1 MKRGNIYRDRR
12 ITLLSLIAFFAV
24 VVAVFLFIP
33 LKSSQ
38 KHSELDIVKAST
50 GFTNTDVLKPGS
62 NLKMKDKTIY
72 KVESDISFTPG
83 YSFYRISMEENATAV
98 IYVAEGCTLYAN
110 SGITI
115 PASCT
120 LILVGEGKIIATGT
134 DAENGENGKNG
145 GDGERMDLGFDT
157 EDWYLLAGR
166 PKYIYSNNMHV
177 PPTFNFAG
185 QGGDGGRGAGSG
197 IGGEGGY
204 GGYNLIREATDNY
217 LLEEENTTNS
227 IVGNA
232 GNGGGNGENGGTM
245 GKLYVV
251 GNITVTAT
259 AGACN
264 TVNGS
269 AGAAGNNLNIQTTT
283 KEGGFLGIGKKTYY
297 HQHNAGGQGGGGAGG
312 GGGPASN
319 IGGGGYGG
327 GAGGNGSTG
336 NCANASRTSTVPN
349 CNGRGGAGGQGRT
362 GWAPNGGEKNV
373 ASDAAAGGSGGARG
387 SKGGDGTMYKQST
400 ASVTGRSNYTSTN
413 GQLSQLQYTVTLDRK
428 NGSSNITQTVYLGQ
442 TMSSI
447 STPQKTGYNFG
458 GFYTEE
464 NGNGTMY
471 YNASGKATKAWDI
484 VGDTTLYAKWNLISY
499 NAYFDEV
506 GGNSVSD
513 FGYNIESTNALPSTS
528 KYGYTFAGW
537 KPRSSTGNWF
547 SNTIYPAGKSVN
559 GMYGSPTFIAQWIP
573 KTATVYLRPNN
584 GSGTMT
590 SPTFKF
596 GEATALPANTYY
608 RTGYSFVGWHWQQT
622 LILDKSKISDSYDL
636 ATQKAKVTHA
646 DGAKFTV
653 SNESDEQSLYAIWRN
668 NKYYVKYNGNVEGQ
682 GVGGNCQSSDPVTGS
697 MSNSTHYYNISSNLT
712 DNGYSRR
719 GYTFIGWATD
729 SDETS
734 ERYTNQASISTLS
747 STDGGVV
754 DLFAIW
760 QRNTYTITFNAN
772 GGSGTTSSLSM
783 LYNNGNYTLPK
794 SGYSK
799 AGYVFEGWTTNLDG
813 TGTFYK
819 DGATVNSYDFVANTT
834 LYAKW
839 RATWIAEVPT
849 DHKLIGS
856 GISTDPY
863 KVGTAVDLAYLAL
876 NVQNKKTYSNV
887 YFEQT
892 APIDLTGKI
901 WMPIGGSSL
910 ENKTT
915 SFAGVYN
922 GRGFAIIGLE
932 TYNQTDASGNRLYSS
947 VGLFGR
953 TNGALLRDINIIN
966 AKVYGKEN
974 VGALV
979 GENVDKNL
987 VIYGCFAK
995 GEVVGKASTGG
1006 LVGKDV
1012 IAGTQILNSGFT
1024 GNVVGGGIMAGSLAG
1039 GIIKNCYAE
1048 VVSIIPFYGGNN
1060 NITIDACVFSAN
1072 GNKQYYD
1079 DKSPD
1084 DGYFRDWTTYE
1095 GKPLPSG
1102 LTWIGGVESGP
1113 VSLDGYTKIG

>member
-1 MKRGNIYRDRR
+1 MPTISVPTRYGYD
-12 ITLLSLIAFFAV
+12 F
-24 VVAVFLFIP
+24 
-33 LKSSQ
+33 
-38 KHSELDIVKAST
+38 HGYYSE
-50 GFTNTDVLKPGS
+50 TN
-62 NLKMKDKTIY
+62 
-72 KVESDISFTPG
+72 
-83 YSFYRISMEENATAV
+83 
-98 IYVAEGCTLYAN
+98 
-110 SGITI
+110 
-115 PASCT
+115 
-120 LILVGEGKIIATGT
+120 
-134 DAENGENGKNG
+134 
-145 GDGERMDLGFDT
+145 
-157 EDWYLLAGR
+157 
-166 PKYIYSNNMHV
+166 
-177 PPTFNFAG
+177 
-185 QGGDGGRGAGSG
+185 GSG
-197 IGGEGGY
+197 
-204 GGYNLIREATDNY
+204 
-217 LLEEENTTNS
+217 
-227 IVGNA
+227 
-232 GNGGGNGENGGTM
+232 
-245 GKLYVV
+245 
-251 GNITVTAT
+251 
-259 AGACN
+259 
-264 TVNGS
+264 
-269 AGAAGNNLNIQTTT
+269 T
-283 KEGGFLGIGKKTYY
+283 K
-297 HQHNAGGQGGGGAGG
+297 
-312 GGGPASN
+312 
-319 IGGGGYGG
+319 
-327 GAGGNGSTG
+327 
-336 NCANASRTSTVPN
+336 
-349 CNGRGGAGGQGRT
+349 
-362 GWAPNGGEKNV
+362 
-373 ASDAAAGGSGGARG
+373 
-387 SKGGDGTMYKQST
+387 
-400 ASVTGRSNYTSTN
+400 
-413 GQLSQLQYTVTLDRK
+413 
-428 NGSSNITQTVYLGQ
+428 
-442 TMSSI
+442 
-447 STPQKTGYNFG
+447 
-458 GFYTEE
+458 
-464 NGNGTMY
+464 Y
-471 YNASGKATKAWDI
+471 YNADGTSARTWNIANNN
-484 VGDTTLYAKWNLISY
+484 TTLYAY
-499 NAYFDEV
+499 
-506 GGNSVSD
+506 
-513 FGYNIESTNALPSTS
+513 
-528 KYGYTFAGW
+528 
-537 KPRSSTGNWF
+537 
-547 SNTIYPAGKSVN
+547 
-559 GMYGSPTFIAQWIP
+559 WIP

-668 NKYYVKYNGNVEGQ
+668 NKYYVKYNGNGTTT
-682 GVGGNCQSSDPVTGS
+682 DPVTGS

-719 GYTFIGWATD
+719 GYTFLGWSTNSSAT
-729 SDETS
+729 SAS
-734 ERYTNQASISTLS
+734 YSNQGQISTLTS
-747 STDGGVV
+747 ADNATVN
-754 DLFAIW
+754 LYAIW

-932 TYNQTDASGNRLYSS
+932 TYNQTDASGNQLYSS

-1024 GNVVGGGIMAGSLAG
+1024 GNVTSGSIIAGTMVGGIV
-1039 GIIKNCYAE
+1039 KNSYAE
-1048 VVSIIPFYGGNN
+1048 VTTDIPFVGNGA
-1060 NITIDACVFSAN
+1060 TIDACVFTAN
-1072 GNKQYYD
+1072 GNKRYYD
-1079 DKSPD
+1079 DKTPN
-1084 DGYFRDWTTYE
+1084 DGYFTGWVTYN
-1095 GKPLPSG
+1095 GKPLPEG
-1102 LTWIGGVESGP
+1102 LTWIGGVKGGLF
-1113 VSLDGYTKIG
+1113 SLDGYSKVG